1 MSEMPEY
8 FERLK
13 NLIATE
19 FKIDKWVLDKEL
31 TYFFYKEG
39 IKSRTGE
46 LGSLIDEANDICET
60 LSDALCSIESATD
73 RMRKF
78 LTTKG
83 ENK

>member
-13 NLIATE
+13 NLISAE

-39 IKSRTGE
+39 IKSRADE

-60 LSDALCSIESATD
+60 LSDALYSFESTTE
-73 RMRKF
+73 RMKNF
-78 LTTKG
+78 LKTKG

>member
-13 NLIATE
+13 NLISTE

-39 IKSRTGE
+39 IKSRADE
-46 LGSLIDEANDICET
+46 LGSLIDEANDICEA
-60 LSDALCSIESATD
+60 LSDSLSSIENATS
-73 RMRKF
+73 RMKRF
-78 LTTKG
+78 LKTKG

>member
-31 TYFFYKEG
+31 TYFF
-39 IKSRTGE
+39 IKKASNQGQMN
-46 LGSLIDEANDICET
+46 LVH
-60 LSDALCSIESATD
+60 
-73 RMRKF
+73 
-78 LTTKG
+78 
-83 ENK
+83 